1 MQKVVFVPLLESASD
16 RFLFLPGVYC
26 FAPRRAPDPLSSLSS
41 LHHLHAFPFFFLEAQ
56 KSVPEVS
63 IRKVSRRLSVFTLIA
78 RSDLLSVVKDIAGSV
93 ALSLTRVNW
102 VSFSFSQQHRTD
114 RIKKERGKSLSL
126 SSKSQPTVYFMLFP
140 FSTEPQTEWK
150 SGKLY
155 LLRSFSPKC
164 AQVLSLFV
172 PRAFYSSIIMT
183 AGSSFQMFVK
193 IRLTFSSGTLR
204 SQSHSNYPV

>member
-41 LHHLHAFPFFFLEAQ
+41 LHHLHAFPFFFFLEAQ

-63 IRKVSRRLSVFTLIA
+63 IRKVRRRLSVFTLIA

-114 RIKKERGKSLSL
+114 RIKKRERK
-126 SSKSQPTVYFMLFP
+126 
-140 FSTEPQTEWK
+140 E
-150 SGKLY
+150 
-155 LLRSFSPKC
+155 SFSELQISANC
-164 AQVLSLFV
+164 VLH
-172 PRAFYSSIIMT
+172 AF
-183 AGSSFQMFVK
+183 SF
-193 IRLTFSSGTLR
+193 LC
-204 SQSHSNYPV
+204 